1 MNHIQSM
8 SQTELR
14 TYLRQLKQDGAITFY
29 GDSEKYFAKFVNG
42 QLGGGIEALRRC
54 AEELI
59 FPVEGIDIDAE
70 RKREERE
77 PIPDIPEPARTTT
90 PTAKVDREASR
101 QELLRELL
109 SGVDRD
115 EVIQIVN
122 DVFDKRIGDG
132 LPERRIIVTPAK
144 VKKLDGTLYHK
155 VFDDVL
161 MAIGAGLHAALVG
174 PAGTGKTEMAE
185 CVAKALELP
194 FHFTGKVTSEFQL
207 LGFRDAHGTVH
218 ETEFRRAF
226 VNGGLFLFDEM
237 DASSPNAV
245 TRFNAALSNGYC
257 DFPDGHHK
265 AHPNFKVIAASNT
278 FWSGA
283 TREYVGRNPMDGA
296 SKDRFCFIEV
306 DYDNGLERLIASQY
320 DSGEAIAVRVQ
331 SVRKAITDLKIRHIA
346 SMRATIS
353 LCKLIG
359 AGMHIK
365 KAERIVLWKDLSDD
379 QVRKIEKHIKDQ
391 RKGGDNE

>member
-14 TYLRQLKQDGAITFY
+14 THLRQLKQDGAITFY
-29 GDSEKYFAKFVNG
+29 GDSEQYFAKFVNG

-70 RKREERE
+70 RQKEKEQ
-77 PIPDIPEPARTTT
+77 PEPARTTT
-90 PTAKVDREASR
+90 PTAKADREVSR
-101 QELLRELL
+101 QDLLRELL

-144 VKKLDGTLYHK
+144 TKRLDGTLYHK
-155 VFDDVL
+155 AFDDVL
-161 MAIGAGLHAALVG
+161 MTIGAGEHVAIVG
-174 PAGTGKTEMAE
+174 EAGTGKTEMAMQ
-185 CVAKALELP
+185 VAKALELP

-218 ETEFRRAF
+218 ETEFRKAF

-257 DFPDGHHK
+257 DFPDGHYK
-265 AHPNFKVIAASNT
+265 AHSNFKVIAASNT

-283 TREYVGRNPMDGA
+283 TRKYVGRNPMDGA
-296 SKDRFCFIEV
+296 SKDRFSFIEV
-306 DYDNGLERLIASQY
+306 SYDNGLEKLIASQY
-320 DSGEAIAVRVQ
+320 DRGEAIAARVQ
-331 SVRKAITDLKIRHIA
+331 SVRKAVGDLKIPHIV

-353 LCKLIG
+353 LCQLIG
-359 AGMHIK
+359 AGMHLK
-365 KAERIVLWKDLSDD
+365 KAERIAMWKDLSDD
-379 QVRKIEKHIKDQ
+379 QVRKIEKHIKNEAK
-391 RKGGDNE
+391 KGGDDE